1 VPTAAPADA
10 TSTGSPARA
19 RGRPSRF
26 TREEML
32 AQAAEMFAD
41 RGYEVTTLGDLA
53 EGIGIAKATLFHHFR
68 TKEQILFELYA
79 RAMDIALERLVAVD
93 HANADSA
100 TALLAMVR
108 EHTLVI
114 LQNRAVFTI
123 FFDEEGGL
131 EPEHLAKVRDQQRE
145 YINLISHRVTD
156 LIADGRVASD
166 VHPRIAV
173 QTLLGAGSWTYRW
186 VEPSRGQTNE
196 EIADAIAR
204 FTVYGLL
211 ARN

>member
-1 VPTAAPADA
+1 VQTATPAVSNR
-10 TSTGSPARA
+10 TNGSARG

-32 AQAAEMFAD
+32 AQAAELFAN

-53 EGIGIAKATLFHHFR
+53 DEIGIAKATLFHHFR

-79 RAMDIALERLVAVD
+79 RAMDIALERLMAVD
-93 HANADSA
+93 DPDVDSA
-100 TALLAMVR
+100 TTLMAMVR

-114 LQNRAVFTI
+114 LQNRDVFTI
-123 FFDEEGGL
+123 FFNEEGGL

-145 YINLISHRVTD
+145 YINLISRRVVD

-186 VEPSRGQTNE
+186 VDPARGQTNE